1 MGLFCHETRFMSKA
15 PAMTPS
21 AYGKGVRRL
30 LVAGA
35 LLFGGAVEA
44 QETVVIPF
52 DQEHKVWSALLQEHV
67 HEGGLVDYVGFGRK
81 RSQFDL
87 YISSL
92 EGVSAK
98 EFRTWKAPEREAFWI
113 NAYNAYAIQLVL
125 DHYPVDSIKD
135 MGGFFSSVFDKRYI
149 PLQHLVVVDP
159 RAKASRSKALTLGEL
174 EHEILFPISRKPLFH
189 FAIVCASTSC
199 PVLRAEAYIAEK
211 LNEQLEQQTRVFLA
225 DRSRNNG
232 TISSGKLRL
241 SKIFDWAEDEL
252 DTYPGGI
259 RKLLLDFGPPSLVK
273 DKTLSQAKLKYRD
286 YDWTLNQWL
295 PPKD

>member
-1 MGLFCHETRFMSKA
+1 M
-15 PAMTPS
+15 
-21 AYGKGVRRL
+21 
-30 LVAGA
+30 AGA
-35 LLFGGAVEA
+35 LLLGGVVDA
-44 QETVVIPF
+44 QESAASFF
-52 DQEHKVWSALLQEHV
+52 DQEHKVWNALLQEHV
-67 HEGGLVDYVGFGRK
+67 HEGGLVDYVGLGRK

-92 EGVSAK
+92 EGVTAK

-125 DHYPVDSIKD
+125 DNYPVDSIKD
-135 MGGFFSSVFDKRYI
+135 MGGLFSSVFDKRYI

-159 RAKASRSKALTLGEL
+159 RAKASRSKALTLGEV
-174 EHEILFPISRKPLFH
+174 EHEILFPISQKPLFH

-199 PVLRAEAYIAEK
+199 PVLLDEAYTAAK
-211 LNEQLEQQTRVFLA
+211 LEEQIEQQTRMFLA
-225 DRSRNNG
+225 DSSRNNG
-232 TISSGKLRL
+232 SISSGKLGI
-241 SKIFDWAEDEL
+241 SKIFEWAEDEL

-273 DKTLSQAKLKYRD
+273 DKALSKAKLKYRD
-286 YDWTLNQWL
+286 YDWSLNQWL

>member
-1 MGLFCHETRFMSKA
+1 MGLLCHETLSMSKTHV
-15 PAMTPS
+15 MTTI
-21 AYGKGVRRL
+21 ANGKGIRSL
-30 LVAGA
+30 LVAVA
-35 LLFGGAVEA
+35 ILLGGVVEA
-44 QETVVIPF
+44 QESAAGIF
-52 DQEHKVWSALLQEHV
+52 DQEHKVWNTLLQEHV
-67 HEGGLVDYVGFGRK
+67 HEGGLVDYVGLGRK

-98 EFRTWKAPEREAFWI
+98 QFGAWGAVEREAFWI

-125 DHYPVDSIKD
+125 DNYPVDSIKD
-135 MGGFFSSVFDKRYI
+135 MGGFFSSVFDKRFI
-149 PLQHLVVVDP
+149 PLQHLVAVDR
-159 RAKASRSKALTLGEL
+159 RAKASKSKALSLGEL

-189 FAIVCASTSC
+189 FAVVCASTSC
-199 PVLRAEAYIAEK
+199 PVLRAEAYSGEK
-211 LNEQLEQQTRVFLA
+211 LDQQLEDQTRIFLA
-225 DRSRNNG
+225 DIKRNNG
-232 TISSGKLRL
+232 SILGGKLRI

-273 DKTLSQAKLKYRD
+273 DKALPKVKLKYRD
-286 YDWTLNQWL
+286 YDWSLNQWL